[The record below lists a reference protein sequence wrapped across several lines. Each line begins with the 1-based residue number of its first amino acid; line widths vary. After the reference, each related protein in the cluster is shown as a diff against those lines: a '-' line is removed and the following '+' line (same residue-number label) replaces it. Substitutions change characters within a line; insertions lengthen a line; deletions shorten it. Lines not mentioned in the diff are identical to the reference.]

1 MQRRA
6 EDYSVPRQADGG
18 RAERQKGLSSAA
30 VSAAF
35 PPNFAKNHKKKTFSL
50 LTGRWKHAII
60 SSVRKV
66 DPFGESRNLWS
77 MTGCSAVW

>member
-1 MQRRA
+1 MIEQCFFDLLKQIRDYA
-6 EDYSVPRQADGG
+6 EECND
-18 RAERQKGLSSAA
+18 
-30 VSAAF
+30 
-35 PPNFAKNHKKKTFSL
+35 FAKNHKKKTFSL

-66 DPFGESRNLWS
+66 DPFGESRNLRN